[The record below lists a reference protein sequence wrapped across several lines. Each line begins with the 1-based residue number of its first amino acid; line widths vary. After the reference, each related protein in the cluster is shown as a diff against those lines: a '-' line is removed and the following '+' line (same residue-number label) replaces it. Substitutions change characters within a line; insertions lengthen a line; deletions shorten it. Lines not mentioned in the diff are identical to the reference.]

1 MNAEVLIE
9 PNERTTRER
18 RCIVTRESGDAAE
31 MVRFVVAPDG
41 AVVPDVDEK
50 LPGRG
55 LWLKAARDIVGQA
68 VEKGAFQRAASGKA
82 RVSPEL
88 AGEVEALLA
97 RRCLSLIGFA
107 RRAGLAVAGF
117 EKVRAMAGKGKL
129 GVMIS
134 SREAAEDGRRK
145 LSSLAPE
152 APVVRLFAEAE
163 LAQVFGRDTVAHAA
177 IEKGKMAREFL
188 REAARLAGF
197 RTHTTGTAL
206 N

>member
-1 MNAEVLIE
+1 MELDIPAEL
-9 PNERTTRER
+9 NERTTRER

-41 AVVPDVDEK
+41 AVVPDVDGK

-68 VEKGAFQRAASGKA
+68 VERGAFQRAASGKA
-82 RVSPEL
+82 HVSPEL

-97 RRCLSLIGFA
+97 RRCLSLLGFA

-129 GVMIS
+129 GVLIAS
-134 SREAAEDGRRK
+134 LEAAEDGRRK
-145 LSSLAPE
+145 LALLAPE
-152 APVVRLFAEAE
+152 APVVRLFVEAE
-163 LAQVFGRDTVAHAA
+163 LARVFGRDTVAHAA

-188 REAARLAGF
+188 RETARLAGF
-197 RTHTTGTAL
+197 RTQAIETAL

>member
-1 MNAEVLIE
+1 MAVHT
-9 PNERTTRER
+9 PER
-18 RCIVTRESGDAAE
+18 RCILTRESGDTAA

-41 AVVPDVDEK
+41 HVVPDVDEK

-55 LWLKAARDIVGQA
+55 LWLKAARDIVDEA
-68 VEKGAFQRAASGKA
+68 VETGAFRKAARGEA
-82 RVSPEL
+82 RVSPAL

-97 RRCLSLIGFA
+97 RRCLALIGFA

-117 EKVRAMAGKGKL
+117 EKVRALAAKEKL
-129 GVMIS
+129 GVLID
-134 SREAAEDGRRK
+134 SREAAADGRRK
-145 LSSLAPE
+145 LAALVQD

-177 IEKGKMAREFL
+177 IERGRIAREFL

-197 RTHTTGTAL
+197 RNDSTQTASD
-206 N
+206 